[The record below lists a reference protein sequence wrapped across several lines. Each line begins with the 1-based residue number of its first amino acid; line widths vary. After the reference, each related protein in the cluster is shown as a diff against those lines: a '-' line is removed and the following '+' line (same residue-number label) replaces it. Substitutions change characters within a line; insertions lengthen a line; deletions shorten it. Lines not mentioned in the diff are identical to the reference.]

1 MDAERFD
8 TLARSLRSAG
18 FRRRALSGL
27 LAGTLVLLSRTEADD
42 AIAHNLK
49 AKCKKKSGEAK
60 KKCLKKAKQ
69 HAAEH
74 ASETPLALSPPPAGP
89 TCSDNIKNGSESD
102 VDCGGSCRRCTD
114 GRICLDRD
122 DCASAHC
129 VLTGPNGLKRCQT
142 CKSGSGANLCNSDRE
157 GNPCHCDTTVSGQTV
172 CNPSVQEETVGDC
185 DDCPEGTNCID
196 LTPND
201 GAFECFRPCAA

>member
-18 FRRRALSGL
+18 SRRRALSGL
-27 LAGTLVLLSRTEADD
+27 VAGTLGLALWPLAEDD
-42 AIAHNLK
+42 TAHELK
-49 AKCKKKSGEAK
+49 DKCKKKSGAAK
-60 KKCLKKAKQ
+60 KKCLKKAKK

-74 ASETPLALSPPPAGP
+74 ASETLPLPPAGP
-89 TCSDNIKNGSESD
+89 TCRDGVKNGSETD

-157 GNPCHCDTTVSGQTV
+157 GNPCTCDTTVSGQAV
-172 CNPSVQEETVGDC
+172 CNPSVQEDTVSDC
-185 DDCPEGTNCID
+185 DDCPEGTNCVD
-196 LTPND
+196 LTPGD